1 MKITKEEWLLVLF
14 AGLFL
19 VAASYFMGIDRA
31 MDAQEATK
39 QDRIRIYCNTPGH
52 SETFCNNKRKL

>member
-19 VAASYFMGIDRA
+19 VAASYFMGIDTA
-31 MDAQEATK
+31 IDEATK
-39 QDRIRIYCNTPGH
+39 QDRVRIYCNTPGH
-52 SETFCNNKRKL
+52 SETFCNKEKK